1 MRSGYFGSF
10 CGRSIFFKKKMSSN
24 PRRWTKEEK
33 RTRHAKKKNGGES
46 RISPRRRINSRL
58 RIISSRRQLVSQ
70 LEQSLADF
78 SSSVA
83 AAAAT
88 AATSPAK
95 CAFPPPINWNER
107 ALNLPQPNF
116 EPRTPS
122 RATHSMPLDDTT
134 TMLARIWNMLDD
146 QGCLLA
152 EMKKSIDALK
162 R

>member
-1 MRSGYFGSF
+1 M
-10 CGRSIFFKKKMSSN
+10 
-24 PRRWTKEEK
+24 
-33 RTRHAKKKNGGES
+33 
-46 RISPRRRINSRL
+46 SPRRRT
-58 RIISSRRQLVSQ
+58 ISSRRQLVSQ

-78 SSSVA
+78 SSSVVA
-83 AAAAT
+83 AA

>member
-1 MRSGYFGSF
+1 M
-10 CGRSIFFKKKMSSN
+10 
-24 PRRWTKEEK
+24 
-33 RTRHAKKKNGGES
+33 
-46 RISPRRRINSRL
+46 SPRRRT
-58 RIISSRRQLVSQ
+58 ISSRRQLVSQ

-78 SSSVA
+78 SSSV

-122 RATHSMPLDDTT
+122 RVTHSMPLDDTT